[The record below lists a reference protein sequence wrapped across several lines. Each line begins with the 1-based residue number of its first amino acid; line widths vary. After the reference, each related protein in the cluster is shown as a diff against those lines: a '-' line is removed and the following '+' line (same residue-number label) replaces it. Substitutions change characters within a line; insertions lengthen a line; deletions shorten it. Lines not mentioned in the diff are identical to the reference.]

1 MGPSFFL
8 SAGARFM
15 VMRLT
20 GNSNPQFFRAER
32 TLSRESFTAASG
44 SPTSSK
50 AGSPWERS
58 ASTSTGKASRPY
70 RPML

>member
-8 SAGARFM
+8 SAGAKFM

-20 GNSNPQFFRAER
+20 GKSKPQFFRAER
-32 TLSRESFTAASG
+32 TRSRDSFTAASG
-44 SPTSSK
+44 RPTSSK

-58 ASTSTGKASRPY
+58 ASTSTGNASMP
-70 RPML
+70 